1 MPCIMQIMEPPTLPD
16 ITSPEWKSAVATLSD
31 EQVIAAI
38 AQRIRRLSALRPDI
52 DRWQAEIKT
61 LDAGPDDA
69 VSVEQ
74 LHQHLDLLAK
84 SAMQRVAMD
93 RLRIEMESLILHVM
107 YPDVD

>member
-1 MPCIMQIMEPPTLPD
+1 MPRIMQIMEPPTLPD
-16 ITSPEWKSAVATLSD
+16 ITSSEWKSAVATLSD

-52 DRWQAEIKT
+52 DRWPAEIKT

-84 SAMQRVAMD
+84 SAMQRAAME
-93 RLRIEMESLILHVM
+93 RLRIEMELLILHVM
-107 YPDVD
+107 CPNHD